1 MAPVHVIFRLVELE
15 TFSWSSF
22 KELWKLPE
30 GSPAF
35 EQRTVHERPPLK
47 RPEKCIEKNGIFCLL
62 LVLHRI
68 SMSITIEQLTGISD
82 AFFRTMSSSLL
93 GIQSIFCAKNASS
106 KSMFFSTSRGLSLE
120 NTFLA
125 P

>member
-15 TFSWSSF
+15 TFSSWSF

-30 GSPAF
+30 GSF

-106 KSMFFSTSRGLSLE
+106 KSMFFSTFLE
-120 NTFLA
+120 VFH
-125 P
+125 